1 MIKKQFLKTKPV
13 CKATFTLPVEA
24 APGAESVAIIG
35 DFNNWNEAEGI
46 PMKKQKNGLFKAVV
60 ELETGKEYQFR
71 YLIDGA
77 TWENDW
83 EADDY
88 APTPYGV
95 DNSVVSAQ
103 N

>member
-24 APGAESVAIIG
+24 APEAKTVKVVG
-35 DFNNWNEAEGI
+35 DFNDWNAEKA
-46 PMKKQKNGLFKAVV
+46 PRMKKQKNGIFKAVV

-71 YLIDGA
+71 YLIDGQD
-77 TWENDW
+77 WENDW
-83 EADDY
+83 QADNY
-88 APTPYGV
+88 VTTPFGV
-95 DNSVVSAQ
+95 DNSVVSAL